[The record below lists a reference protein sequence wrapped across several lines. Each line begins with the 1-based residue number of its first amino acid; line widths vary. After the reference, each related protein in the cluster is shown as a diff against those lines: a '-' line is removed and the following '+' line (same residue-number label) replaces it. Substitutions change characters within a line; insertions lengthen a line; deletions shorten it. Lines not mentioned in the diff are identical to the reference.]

1 MLAWGALE
9 DPVTPSVS
17 ETLFLCLLVP
27 WSHNSRPL
35 FWTGTSPLSCSSLTL
50 GAPTT
55 ARWWPAG
62 PAYLSG
68 LLSSGCWSG
77 FPNRGTPPVMTGGAR
92 PRSRPFAL
100 EGWPFLSSMR
110 WSGLV
115 RPNPGEE
122 AAQSKP
128 VRILLFPRNDFGLS
142 SNAWGTVL

>member
-1 MLAWGALE
+1 M
-9 DPVTPSVS
+9 TPSVS

-62 PAYLSG
+62 PACLSG